1 MRTGWELHAAF
12 CWIMHRFDCIGWCLL
27 VVAESEFRSRTGVW
41 QNDRKSH
48 VDLSNLV
55 SDNAPTVAIWCIP
68 QCTQKG
74 LKLPLLIGWS
84 PRHMHHVTNY
94 LGAAEKQRPDNW
106 QKTKFTLLRAL
117 KMFFFIKNQ
126 SIKQSSCTT
135 TSTTIYWHVLL
146 NGCQWRKRR
155 RRVLKYISAS
165 IHVYFELITHFTD
178 LSLQPSQ
185 FTYSLFIDL

>member
-117 KMFFFIKNQ
+117 KMFVSLLKISQ
-126 SIKQSSCTT
+126 SNSH
-135 TSTTIYWHVLL
+135 HVQQHLL
-146 NGCQWRKRR
+146 QYIDMYFWMAVNEEREE
-155 RRVLKYISAS
+155 LKYISAS